1 MRLQTICPTACLWSN
16 RSDLMSLKTD
26 RQIPHL
32 CFFMLRNGK
41 FSPSSA
47 KGNRHQLTNFWTG
60 GLVAASGPTLLTG
73 LKSNIKSPYTRPS
86 LHVALKPWRWRMQDW
101 TLSCQSVLLLTPGV
115 GMVIQ
120 QLIEKPSLSQQLLWQ
135 FSNKQAK
142 NTHPCTPTIS
152 HQNRSEM
159 IFVLFFSYLHV
170 IFVFMSAHK
179 IDIILVLFSDRV
191 TEHLC
196 CVIYINT

>member
-1 MRLQTICPTACLWSN
+1 MRLQTSCPAACLWSN
-16 RSDLMSLKTD
+16 RPDLS
-26 RQIPHL
+26 PSL

-47 KGNRHQLTNFWTG
+47 KGNRRQLTNVWTG

-73 LKSNIKSPYTRPS
+73 LKSNLKSPYTCPL
-86 LHVALKPWRWRMQDW
+86 LHAALKPWRWRMQDW

-115 GMVIQ
+115 GMMIQ

-135 FSNKQAK
+135 FSNKQAE
-142 NTHPCTPTIS
+142 NTPLHAYIS

-159 IFVLFFSYLHV
+159 IFILFFF
-170 IFVFMSAHK
+170 IFACNICIHERTQNWHHSG
-179 IDIILVLFSDRV
+179 IIFWQG
-191 TEHLC
+191 
-196 CVIYINT
+196 